1 MRLFTKKDW
10 LFALAATL
18 IVLLFGSLSLTRGI
32 YPWGDD
38 CAAYISEGIAIAD
51 GKLPEQAKMNLF
63 YHPSDLPLEA
73 YESGSLVYVW
83 GYPLL
88 LSVVYKLVG
97 FGADKIIFYKL
108 PLLLSLALTAGALVL
123 LFRKR
128 LSAWFSFL
136 ISVIF
141 CMSSYLFSAL
151 NQLYSDIPFVFFCI
165 LSILLMECLC
175 ELEEKGGKVL
185 PVAIVYGLSLW
196 FTYETRLSGAAVCV
210 LAFIEHVILVYPL
223 VKKAAN
229 RKRLIVLH
237 ILPYLLFG
245 LLILV
250 SERLWLMPA
259 TPNYSDFAVQID
271 KSSLFGYYMTLIY
284 KFFVSIDGEGYIL
297 FALFLAGLIMTG
309 FQKKNIYLT
318 VLLVGTVIVNCNLPY
333 VQGPRYIFNILPF
346 VLLYTANGIVWTA
359 GLIKKL
365 WNKIKLMS
373 RKKSFTEKLSSFA
386 NKYSKIFAVII
397 FVFVMIFELSY
408 GANYAFNN
416 ITHWGQTQDNDA
428 YSPYA
433 IEVYQYISE
442 KTDADSVICFEKPR
456 MLYLNTGRKSFR
468 YGNNGHEL
476 SDADYY
482 LKFKAG
488 FTGELEAELPDN
500 ETVFENEMFVLYVL
514 NS

>member
-1 MRLFTKKDW
+1 MSIFTKKDW

-18 IVLLFGSLSLTRGI
+18 IVLLFGSFSITRGI

-51 GKLPEQAKMNLF
+51 GRLPEQVQMNLF
-63 YHPSDLPLEA
+63 YHPTDLPQEA
-73 YESGSLVYVW
+73 IESGSLVYVW

-88 LSVVYKLVG
+88 LSAIYKIVG

-108 PLLLSLALTAGALVL
+108 PLLFSLALTAGALVL

-128 LSAWFSFL
+128 LSAQFSFL

-151 NQLYSDIPFVFFCI
+151 NQLYSDLPFVFFCI

-175 ELEEKGGKVL
+175 DLEEKGRNVIPL
-185 PVAIVYGLSLW
+185 SIIYGFSLW

-210 LAFIEHVILVYPL
+210 LAFVEHVILIYPL
-223 VKKAAN
+223 VKKSLN
-229 RKRLIVLH
+229 RKRLIILH
-237 ILPYLLFG
+237 VLPYLLFG
-245 LLILV
+245 VLVLV

-271 KSSLFGYYMTLIY
+271 KSSLFRYYITLIH
-284 KFFVSIDGEGYIL
+284 KFFVSIDGEGYVL
-297 FALFLAGLIMTG
+297 FALFVIGLIRTG
-309 FQKKNIYLT
+309 FQKKNIYFT
-318 VLLVGTVIVNCNLPY
+318 VLLIGTIIVNCNLPY
-333 VQGPRYIFNILPF
+333 VQGPRYIYNILPF
-346 VLLYTANGIVWTA
+346 VLLYTAAGIVFIA
-359 GLIKKL
+359 ELIRKL
-365 WNKIKLMS
+365 WEKYKLKNKNN
-373 RKKSFTEKLSSFA
+373 SFPKKLSSFA
-386 NKYSKIFAVII
+386 EKYSKLLTVII
-397 FVFVMIFELSY
+397 LVFVLIFELSF
-408 GANYAFNN
+408 GANMAFNN
-416 ITHWGQTQDNDA
+416 ITHWGETQDNDA

-433 IEVYQYISE
+433 IETYHYISE
-442 KTDADSVICFEKPR
+442 KTDPDSVICFEKPR

-468 YGNNGHEL
+468 YGVNGHEI

-482 LKFKAG
+482 LKFKTG
-488 FTGELEAELPDN
+488 FTGEMEVELPDN

-514 NS
+514 S